1 MVIYSTNN
9 KNNKT
14 DMKKTY
20 ESPVTQIVRMSSFE
34 IICGSKNS
42 TPSMGN
48 KADDELTQDE
58 YGYFDAE

>member
-1 MVIYSTNN
+1 M
-9 KNNKT
+9 NNKT

-34 IICGSKNS
+34 IICGSKTS

-58 YGYFDAE
+58 DGYFDAE